1 MLFLKRNQKE
11 EKPVT
16 RSGFLYLLLGL
27 LLLIVAAALLLPLL
41 RREKT
46 PRGQGLY
53 SVDRTN
59 YFPAP
64 SGNGPYRTRFYPTD
78 VAGTGRQCPGD
89 REIRRREE
97 LRREERS

>member
-16 RSGFLYLLLGL
+16 RSGVLYLLLGV
-27 LLLIVAAALLLPLL
+27 LLLIVAATLLLPLL
-41 RREKT
+41 RREKA
-46 PRGQGLY
+46 PSGQGLY

-59 YFPAP
+59 YFPSP
-64 SGNGPYRTRFYPTD
+64 SGSDPQHTRFYPTD
-78 VAGTGRQCPGD
+78 VAGAERQCPGD